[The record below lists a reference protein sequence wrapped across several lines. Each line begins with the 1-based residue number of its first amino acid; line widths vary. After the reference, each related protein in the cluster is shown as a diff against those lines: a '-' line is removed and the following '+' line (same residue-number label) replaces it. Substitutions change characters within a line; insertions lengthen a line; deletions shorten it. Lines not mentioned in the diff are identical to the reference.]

1 MSNPYKILQ
10 TTAEIQLV
18 ARLSGEGLTI
28 EGNIKFPNEKLLLSS
43 LQDLI
48 NLRFEEIGGVNEKLA
63 DSAKEEA
70 LRLIT
75 EGKDAASKKY
85 KR

>member
-1 MSNPYKILQ
+1 MSNPHKILQ

-70 LRLIT
+70 LRLIA

-85 KR
+85 NR